1 MQMINT
7 ATVEPLVF
15 LDSRPEEDDKILWK
29 RAYATY
35 LRVTGK
41 MPEENANKS
50 INLPALLPILAEFD
64 QRWRA
69 VDEDMMKTSHR
80 LVHRL
85 NIFLKRFKGKPW
97 EVKVVLQEM
106 RDHQDASAEVDQ
118 TVNPDRTDSEKS
130 DEDQQKVEPSE
141 LGLKN
146 ERCSEQDQEEEAKA
160 D

>member
-85 NIFLKRFKGKPW
+85 NIFLK
-97 EVKVVLQEM
+97 
-106 RDHQDASAEVDQ
+106 
-118 TVNPDRTDSEKS
+118 
-130 DEDQQKVEPSE
+130 
-141 LGLKN
+141 
-146 ERCSEQDQEEEAKA
+146 
-160 D
+160 

>member
-1 MQMINT
+1 MQMMNT
-7 ATVEPLVF
+7 ATVDPLDF
-15 LDSRPEEDDKILWK
+15 LDSKPEEADKILWK

-35 LRVTGK
+35 LRVTGNT
-41 MPEENANKS
+41 PDESANKS
-50 INLPALLPILAEFD
+50 INLPALLPILGEFD
-64 QRWRA
+64 QRWKA
-69 VDEDMMKTSHR
+69 VNEDMMKTSHR

-106 RDHQDASAEVDQ
+106 RDHQDASADHDL
-118 TVNPDRTDSEKS
+118 TINPDRTDSEKS
-130 DEDQQKVEPSE
+130 DEDQSKVEPSE

-146 ERCSEQDQEEEAKA
+146 ERFSGKDQEEEAKA

>member
-1 MQMINT
+1 MMNT
-7 ATVEPLVF
+7 ATVDPLDF
-15 LDSRPEEDDKILWK
+15 LDSKPEEADKILWK

-35 LRVTGK
+35 LRVTGNT
-41 MPEENANKS
+41 PDESANKS
-50 INLPALLPILAEFD
+50 INLPALLPILGEFD
-64 QRWRA
+64 QRWKA
-69 VDEDMMKTSHR
+69 VNEDMMKTSHR

-106 RDHQDASAEVDQ
+106 RDHQDASADHDL
-118 TVNPDRTDSEKS
+118 TINPDRTDSEKS

-146 ERCSEQDQEEEAKA
+146 ERCSEQEQEEEAKA

>member
-7 ATVEPLVF
+7 ATVDPLDF
-15 LDSRPEEDDKILWK
+15 LDSKPEEADKILWK

-35 LRVTGK
+35 LRVTGNT
-41 MPEENANKS
+41 PDESANKS
-50 INLPALLPILAEFD
+50 INLPALLPILGEFD
-64 QRWRA
+64 QRWKS
-69 VDEDMMKTSHR
+69 VNEDMMKTSHR

-106 RDHQDASAEVDQ
+106 RDHQDASADHDL
-118 TVNPDRTDSEKS
+118 TINPDRTDSEKS

-146 ERCSEQDQEEEAKA
+146 ERFSGKDQEEEAKA

>member
-7 ATVEPLVF
+7 ETIDPLVF
-15 LDSRPEEDDKILWK
+15 LDSRPEENDKILWK

-35 LRVTGK
+35 LNVTGNT
-41 MPEENANKS
+41 PDESANKHL
-50 INLPALLPILAEFD
+50 NLPALLPILAEFD

-106 RDHQDASAEVDQ
+106 RDHQDASAEIDQ

>member
-15 LDSRPEEDDKILWK
+15 LDSRPEEDNKILWK